1 MKTAIIIDD
10 EPFSN
15 EALQLKIEKVSSNIE
30 IVGTFYTAKDARQQ
44 MEDLEPDLV
53 FLDIEMPEHD
63 GFWFLEQFP
72 ERQFEVII
80 TTAHDAYAIKAVR
93 FSAIDFLLKPIHVPD
108 LAEAISRFIQKM
120 DAKNLKIGTQSI
132 TKLNAKFD
140 KIPVPILRGLQFVH
154 ISDILYLRSEG
165 NYTIIYLNN
174 GEQVVSSKNLG
185 DYELVLSYL
194 HFFSI
199 HHSSI
204 INLEHLREYLKG
216 EGGSV
221 ILSNGTELD
230 VSKRKKKEFIELI
243 GF

>member
-10 EPFSN
+10 EPLSN
-15 EALQLKIEKVSSNIE
+15 EALQLKIEKASAHIKIIGAFHS
-30 IVGTFYTAKDARQQ
+30 AKEARKQ
-44 MEDLEPDLV
+44 MADLEPDLV

-93 FSAIDFLLKPIHVPD
+93 FSAIDFLLKPVHVPD
-108 LAEAISRFIQKM
+108 LGEAIGRFIQKM
-120 DAKNLKIGTQSI
+120 EAKNLKSGSQSMAKI
-132 TKLNAKFD
+132 NAKFD
-140 KIPVPILRGLQFVH
+140 KIPVPTLRGLQFVP

-165 NYTIIYLNN
+165 NYTLIYLNYT
-174 GEQVVSSKNLG
+174 EQIVSSKPLG
-185 DYELVLSYL
+185 DYELVLANL
-194 HFFSI
+194 HFFRI
-199 HHSSI
+199 HHSCI

-230 VSKRKKKEFIELI
+230 VSKRKKKEFMELI